1 MSKKVLNIAGI
12 KNELEG
18 ASLYFTGSP
27 APHSPQEVE
36 DQEPVQSIPELAN
49 KPLEPAEPNIAQA
62 EKSARKKPKTIA
74 NGHAIVHASINA
86 GMLANHHDDLIETIR
101 KTVKQVGKD
110 TVFMRLTP
118 DEKADL
124 AAIVYAFN
132 ELYRGNNRKVSENA
146 VGRIALN
153 LLLQDHRTSGEL
165 SILTRVL
172 AALNA

>member
-1 MSKKVLNIAGI
+1 MSKKLLNIEGI

-18 ASLYFTGSP
+18 ASLYFTRSP
-27 APHSPQEVE
+27 APHTPQDVSNHEPMQSITE
-36 DQEPVQSIPELAN
+36 SENEPQEPVEL
-49 KPLEPAEPNIAQA
+49 IVTQA
-62 EKSARKKPKTIA
+62 KKSTRKKSKTIA
-74 NGHAIVHASINA
+74 NQHAIMHASINA
-86 GMLANHHDDLIETIR
+86 GMLADNQDDLIETIR

-110 TVFMRLTP
+110 TVFIRLTP

-153 LLLQDHRTSGEL
+153 LLLQDHWTSGEL

-172 AALNA
+172 AALSA